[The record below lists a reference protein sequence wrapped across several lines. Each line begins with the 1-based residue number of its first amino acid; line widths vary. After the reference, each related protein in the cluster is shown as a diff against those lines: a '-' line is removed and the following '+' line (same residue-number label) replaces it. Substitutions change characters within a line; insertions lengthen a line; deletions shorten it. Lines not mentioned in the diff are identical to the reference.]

1 NLESMDVKIFIE
13 DCEAR
18 YINEREFKVTILL
31 LIALK
36 KACKKCEYNLIS
48 GPCVDV
54 EILSTN

>member
-1 NLESMDVKIFIE
+1 MKIFIE